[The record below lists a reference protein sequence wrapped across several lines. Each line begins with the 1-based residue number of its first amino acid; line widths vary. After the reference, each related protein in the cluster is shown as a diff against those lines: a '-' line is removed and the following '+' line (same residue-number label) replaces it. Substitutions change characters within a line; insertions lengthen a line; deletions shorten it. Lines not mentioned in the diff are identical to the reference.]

1 MNPTIENA
9 PATGMARGVEV
20 AGFDGLHGNDTT
32 PAIFTFETIA
42 PVRVVVIDGE
52 PWFVGKDVA
61 ELLGYARPNDA
72 LQQHCKGAVKRRT
85 LLTAGGPQELR
96 IISEPDL
103 WRLVAKSQLPE
114 AQRVEAWIF
123 EKVLPEVRRTGKYGA
138 PAIPEDL
145 PAALRLAADLAEQ
158 KAIAEAERDQAIAT
172 KAEIGSRREAT
183 AMATA
188 SAASRDADRLRK
200 ELGKHVETATI
211 LAVERALGR
220 DFPRNAYLLLK
231 AWCLE
236 KGITPSSVPD
246 ARWGT
251 VKSWPAG
258 AWLAAFDIDL
268 AELFGKGGEA

>member
-1 MNPTIENA
+1 MIPSNENA

-123 EKVLPEVRRTGKYGA
+123 EKVLPEVRRTGNYGA
-138 PAIPEDL
+138 PAIPENFA
-145 PAALRLAADLAEQ
+145 AALRLAADQVER
-158 KAIAEAERDQAIAT
+158 IEAQAAQIEHQRPAVEFVEGYVAASGT
-172 KAEIGSRREAT
+172 ASIREAGKVLNIPQNRFIGWLEDEGILFRQSGRL
-183 AMATA
+183 MPSATYQK
-188 SAASRDADRLRK
+188 R
-200 ELGKHVETATI
+200 G
-211 LAVERALGR
+211 
-220 DFPRNAYLLLK
+220 FF
-231 AWCLE
+231 
-236 KGITPSSVPD
+236 
-246 ARWGT
+246 T
-251 VKSWPAG
+251 VKTGQAHDRSFSQVRITSSG
-258 AWLAAFDIDL
+258 IEWLARRWAKRNG
-268 AELFGKGGEA
+268 AEEVLS